1 MSNRASASRPI
12 VAAICAL
19 LLIVLLLWTWHAFHR
34 ASPAPDASRDAPIN
48 SALAAGRAPATIRS
62 AVLYNCYEHARENV
76 PPRNDTSARANNW
89 RPPPMPLE
97 TARAAITDK
106 TGPDGAVLAWIENW
120 DRRYR
125 AGVSTRNTP
134 LLNSL
139 LEHTKLGFEPL
150 LNIGAAMGFLEDAS
164 VAAIFP

>member
-12 VAAICAL
+12 IAAVVAL
-19 LLIVLLLWTWHAFHR
+19 LLIALCFWAWHSFIKPLPSPR
-34 ASPAPDASRDAPIN
+34 TSGDVVIISPLAS
-48 SALAAGRAPATIRS
+48 GRAPANIRS

-106 TGPDGAVLAWIENW
+106 IGPDGALLAWIENW
-120 DRRYR
+120 ERSYR

-139 LEHTKLGFEPL
+139 LEQTKLG
-150 LNIGAAMGFLEDAS
+150 
-164 VAAIFP
+164 